1 MPMRVIFSSR
11 PAFGHVFAI
20 APLAAAVRD
29 QGHDVVFASGESFL
43 ERLGIWGFE
52 TRKVGEP
59 IEWGFQRAASEF
71 PELLEP
77 ERPEFGARMF
87 TDVLG
92 PRSYE
97 DMSTVIEETR
107 PDMLV
112 YEATDVGAGV
122 AAAAAGIPAVCHS
135 LSLWMNEFID
145 GIADRLPFLWEKVGA
160 TRSMDVSVGDSFVD
174 IWPSSMQA
182 EDVAKRVV
190 RHWLLRPVTWADETA
205 EVPEWIRDAKG
216 PLVFVSLG
224 TVFWGKELLTKVIEG
239 LTELDCDALILAG
252 VDATPDDF
260 SIQSDRLHV
269 TGFVNQAEILRHAD
283 VVVHHGGA
291 GTMLGSLAQGL
302 PALVL
307 AEGADR
313 PYTAASLAA
322 SGAGISL
329 QPRSAT
335 PESIA
340 EAVSVLLE
348 ETGYRSRATEIKEE
362 IAKMPSP
369 HDVAARLTSLLGDAE
384 EV

>member
-1 MPMRVIFSSR
+1 MRIVFSSR

-29 QGHDVVFASGESFL
+29 QGHDVIFASGDGFL

-52 TRKVGEP
+52 ARKVGEP
-59 IEWGFQRAASEF
+59 IEWGFQQAASKF

-97 DMSTVIEETR
+97 DMSTVIQETR
-107 PDMLV
+107 PDVVV

-122 AAAAAGIPAVCHS
+122 AAAAAGVPAVCHS
-135 LSLWMNEFID
+135 LSLWVTEFID
-145 GIADRLPFLWEKVGA
+145 GIADRLPYLWEKVGA
-160 TRSMDVSVGDSFVD
+160 VPSMDVSVGDSFVD
-174 IWPSSMQA
+174 IWPPSMQA
-182 EDVAKRVV
+182 EDVAKRVT

-205 EVPEWIRDAKG
+205 DVPDWIKDAKG

-224 TVFWGKELLTKVIEG
+224 TIFWGKELLTKVIEG
-239 LTELDCDALILAG
+239 LAKLDCDALILAG

-260 SIQSDRLHV
+260 SIESDRLRV
-269 TGFVNQAEILRHAD
+269 TGFVNQAGILRHAD

-329 QPRSAT
+329 EPRSAT
-335 PESIA
+335 PKRIA
-340 EAVSVLLE
+340 EAVSGLLG
-348 ETGYRSRATEIKEE
+348 ETGYRSRATEIEEE

-369 HDVAARLTSLLGDAE
+369 RDVAVRLISLIGDAGE
-384 EV
+384 S

>member
-1 MPMRVIFSSR
+1 MRIVFSSR

-20 APLAAAVRD
+20 APLAAAARD
-29 QGHDVVFASGESFL
+29 QGHDVIFASGDDFL

-52 TRKVGEP
+52 TRKVGES
-59 IEWGFQRAASEF
+59 IEWGFQQAASKF

-97 DMSTVIEETR
+97 DMSTVIQETS
-107 PDMLV
+107 PDIVV

-122 AAAAAGIPAVCHS
+122 AAAAAGIPTVCHS
-135 LSLWMNEFID
+135 LSLWVTQFVD
-145 GIADRLPFLWEKVGA
+145 AIADRLPVLWEKAGVPPPL
-160 TRSMDVSVGDSFVD
+160 DVSVGDSFVD
-174 IWPSSMQA
+174 IWPPSMQA
-182 EDVAKRVV
+182 EDVSKRVT
-190 RHWLLRPVTWADETA
+190 RHSLLRPVTWADETA
-205 EVPEWIRDAKG
+205 DVPQWIESVEG

-224 TVFWGKELLTKVIEG
+224 TIFWGKELLTKVIEA
-239 LTELDCDALILAG
+239 LAEIDCDALILAG

-260 SIQSDRLHV
+260 SIRSDRVRV
-269 TGFVNQAEILRHAD
+269 TGFVNQAEVLRQAD

-291 GTMLGSLAQGL
+291 GTMLGALAQGL

-313 PYTAASLAA
+313 PYTAAALED

-329 QPRSAT
+329 EPRSAT

-340 EAVSVLLE
+340 QAVSALLG
-348 ETGYRSRATEIKEE
+348 ETSYRSRATEIQGE
-362 IAKMPSP
+362 IEKMPSP
-369 HDVAARLTSLLGDAE
+369 HEVTAQLASLTGDVRGG
-384 EV
+384 